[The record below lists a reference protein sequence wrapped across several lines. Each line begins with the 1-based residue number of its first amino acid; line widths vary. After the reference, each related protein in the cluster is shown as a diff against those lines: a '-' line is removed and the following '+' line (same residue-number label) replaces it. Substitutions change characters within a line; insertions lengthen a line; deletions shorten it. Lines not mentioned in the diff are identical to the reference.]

1 MERGEHGKW
10 NVDYG
15 IWDPYVDSGENMEH
29 GSWIRSGKMECRT
42 WSMALV
48 FVRPATSTLDGIH
61 TGTQKNVEYGTS
73 KEDCGTW
80 GAWNMERGTWITGYM
95 ASGKNME
102 RRIMDSGEKYM
113 ARGVYLLEQD
123 YMQSGTWMIEYGARI
138 VE

>member
-1 MERGEHGKW
+1 
-10 NVDYG
+10 
-15 IWDPYVDSGENMEH
+15 
-29 GSWIRSGKMECRT
+29 
-42 WSMALV
+42 
-48 FVRPATSTLDGIH
+48 
-61 TGTQKNVEYGTS
+61 
-73 KEDCGTW
+73 
-80 GAWNMERGTWITGYM
+80 MERGTWITGYM